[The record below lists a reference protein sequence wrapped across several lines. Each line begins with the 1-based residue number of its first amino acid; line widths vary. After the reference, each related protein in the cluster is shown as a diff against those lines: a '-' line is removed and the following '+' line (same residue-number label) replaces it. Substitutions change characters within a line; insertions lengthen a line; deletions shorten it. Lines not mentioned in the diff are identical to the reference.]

1 MPANIDARLTDNS
14 EDTLVASLKSLTLRD
29 TDLPT
34 RPGFGTSGAPV
45 KLRTNFFPVRV
56 PKGPL
61 YEYDVAI
68 TPATAIKRIKRRIFQ
83 LAEQTADWAN
93 AGMLGRVAHDHSTKL
108 ISSFTLPQP
117 LVVKVIYTD
126 EDEDEDKK
134 REKEYALTIKY
145 IQDIETQSL
154 VKCVSH
160 PLASRHTRVCHI
172 SRCWCTRPPSSTP
185 GASGSGLPL
194 GPPFPCSFYRYA
206 C

>member
-1 MPANIDARLTDNS
+1 M
-14 EDTLVASLKSLTLRD
+14 ASLKSLTLRD

-34 RPGFGTSGAPV
+34 RPGFGTSGTQI

-93 AGMLGRVAHDHSTKL
+93 AGMVGRVAHDHSTKL
-108 ISSFTLPQP
+108 ISSFKLPQP
-117 LVVKVIYTD
+117 LVVKVMYTD

-154 VKCVSH
+154 VKCVRC
-160 PLASRHTRVCHI
+160 PFVPVRRVCAT
-172 SRCWCTRPPSSTP
+172 SRGAGVLEDPPVH
-185 GASGSGLPL
+185 L
-194 GPPFPCSFYRYA
+194 GPQGLACPSFPHFHLLRVAPGRMC
-206 C
+206 

>member
-1 MPANIDARLTDNS
+1 M
-14 EDTLVASLKSLTLRD
+14 ASLKSLTLRD

-34 RPGFGTSGAPV
+34 RPGFGTGGTQI

-83 LAEQTADWAN
+83 LAEQTADWAD
-93 AGMLGRVAHDHSTKL
+93 AGMVGRVAHDHSTKL

-154 VKCVSH
+154 VKYVPSSCLLSARRGCATSRGAGVLEDPPVHLEPQDLACLSL
-160 PLASRHTRVCHI
+160 PASRAC
-172 SRCWCTRPPSSTP
+172 CF
-185 GASGSGLPL
+185 AL
-194 GPPFPCSFYRYA
+194 GRIHADSDV
-206 C
+206 